1 MLLYTTMYHKSAVAN
16 SLDNAI
22 ALLHNTPMNRLDS
35 STRAQVIGC
44 LIEGCS
50 IRATVR
56 MTGVAKKTVMR
67 LLVEVGEVCAEYQ
80 DYAFRNLH
88 CKRLQLDEMWSWI
101 YCKDKNRTEEIARK
115 NPDAG
120 DVWLWVCVDADS
132 KLVPSWRLGQRD
144 LATAKDFVEDIAKR
158 VKGRVQITTDQLR
171 TYLNVI
177 EDAFGG
183 QADFAQLHKIYRAS
197 GDPDTRYSPAKCIGC
212 EMKEVSGRP
221 DPKHVSTS
229 FVERQNWTVRGT
241 MRRYTRLSNRF
252 SRKLE
257 NHAAATALNYFAYN
271 FIKIHRTLC
280 TSPAMAAGVTDR
292 LWSVEDL
299 VALWEAYEQR
309 RAERAA

>member
-1 MLLYTTMYHKSAVAN
+1 
-16 SLDNAI
+16 
-22 ALLHNTPMNRLDS
+22 MNRLNS
-35 STRAQVIGC
+35 QARAQVVSC

-50 IRATVR
+50 IRSTVR

-67 LLVEVGEVCAEYQ
+67 LLVEVGEVCADYQ
-80 DYAFRNLH
+80 DRVFRDLRS
-88 CKRLQLDEMWSWI
+88 KRLQLDEMWAWI
-101 YCKDKNRTEEIARK
+101 YCKEKNRTEEIAKK

-144 LATAKDFVEDIAKR
+144 LATATDFVDDIAKR
-158 VKGRVQITTDQLR
+158 VKGRVQITTDALK
-171 TYLNVI
+171 TYVNVI

-183 QADFAQLHKIYRAS
+183 QADYAQLQKIYGA
-197 GDPDTRYSPAKCIGC
+197 PEEKDTRYSPARCIGC

-229 FVERQNWTVRGT
+229 FVERQNWTVRTT
-241 MRRYTRLSNRF
+241 MRRYTRLSNGF

-271 FIKIHRTLC
+271 FIKIHRTLRV
-280 TSPAMAAGVTDR
+280 SPAMAAGVTDC
-292 LWSVEDL
+292 LWDVNDL
-299 VALWEAYEQR
+299 VALWESYEQR
-309 RAERAA
+309 RAERQVA

>member
-1 MLLYTTMYHKSAVAN
+1 
-16 SLDNAI
+16 
-22 ALLHNTPMNRLDS
+22 MNRLTS
-35 STRAQVIGC
+35 HSRSQVIGC

-56 MTGVAKKTVMR
+56 MTGVAKKTVLR
-67 LLVEVGEVCAEYQ
+67 LLIEVGEVCAHYQ
-80 DYAFRNLH
+80 DSVFNNL
-88 CKRLQLDEMWSWI
+88 KSRRLQLDEMWSWI

-120 DVWLWVCVDADS
+120 DVWLWVAIDADS

-144 LATAKDFVEDIAKR
+144 LATATDFVQDIAKR

-171 TYLNVI
+171 TYLNVV

-197 GDPDTRYSPAKCIGC
+197 GDPDTRYSQAKCIGC

-229 FVERQNWTVRGT
+229 FVERQNWNVRT
-241 MRRYTRLSNRF
+241 SMRRYTRLSNGF

-257 NHAAATALNYFAYN
+257 NHAAATALDYFAYN
-271 FIKIHRTLC
+271 FIKIHRTLRM
-280 TSPAMAAGVTDR
+280 SPAMAAGVETR

-299 VALWEAYEQR
+299 VALWESYEQR

>member
-1 MLLYTTMYHKSAVAN
+1 
-16 SLDNAI
+16 
-22 ALLHNTPMNRLDS
+22 MNRLS
-35 STRAQVIGC
+35 SHDRAQVINC

-56 MTGVAKKTVMR
+56 MTGISKKTVMR
-67 LLVEVGEVCAEYQ
+67 LLVEVGEVCADYQ
-80 DYAFRNLH
+80 DMAFRDLKS
-88 CKRLQLDEMWSWI
+88 KRLQLDEMWAWI
-101 YCKDKNRTEEIARK
+101 YCKEKNRTEEIARK

-120 DVWLWVCVDADS
+120 DVWLWVCIDADS
-132 KLVPSWRLGQRD
+132 KLVASWRLGQRD
-144 LATAKDFVEDIAKR
+144 LATARDFVEDIAKR

-171 TYLNVI
+171 TYLNVV

-241 MRRYTRLSNRF
+241 MRRYTRLSNGF
-252 SRKLE
+252 SRKME
-257 NHAAATALNYFAYN
+257 NHAAATALNYFSYN
-271 FIKIHRTLC
+271 FIKIHRTLRV
-280 TSPAMAAGVTDR
+280 SPAMAAGVTDR

-299 VALWEAYEQR
+299 VALWESYERQ
-309 RAERAA
+309 RAA